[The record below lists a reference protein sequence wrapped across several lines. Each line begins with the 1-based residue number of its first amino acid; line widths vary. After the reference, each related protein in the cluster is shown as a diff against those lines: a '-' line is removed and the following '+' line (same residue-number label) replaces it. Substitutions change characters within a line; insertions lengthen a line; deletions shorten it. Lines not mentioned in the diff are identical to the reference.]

1 MSKMIGQHIITDPGI
16 CHGTPTFRGTRIMV
30 WQVLELVGREM
41 SWDEI
46 VRQCHGSISKEAIA
60 EAVALQN

>member
-1 MSKMIGQHIITDPGI
+1 
-16 CHGTPTFRGTRIMV
+16 MV
-30 WQVLELVGREM
+30 KQVLELLEEEM

-60 EAVALQN
+60 EAIGIAKSALYHQSQKMILEPA